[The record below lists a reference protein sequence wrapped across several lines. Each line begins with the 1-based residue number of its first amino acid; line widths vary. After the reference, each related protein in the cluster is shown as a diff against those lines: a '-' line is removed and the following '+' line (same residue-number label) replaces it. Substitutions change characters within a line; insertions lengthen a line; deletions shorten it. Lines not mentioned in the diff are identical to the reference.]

1 MTLTTLRL
9 LLLQP
14 GAAGTSCWCL
24 QLRQAALVGK
34 NSQILCVGMG
44 EERVQ
49 AGICAGP
56 QPEGDAPGRR
66 GVKEEM
72 KPEEMR
78 SAEHTWMCLPCPRGG
93 GSAGVT
99 CSGMTGG

>member
-1 MTLTTLRL
+1 MRCLGDSGHARALAAAAWRCWNDL
-9 LLLQP
+9 LVP
-14 GAAGTSCWCL
+14 PAETGGFG
-24 QLRQAALVGK
+24 GK

-66 GVKEEM
+66 GVKEEV
-72 KPEEMR
+72 KPEEM
-78 SAEHTWMCLPCPRGG
+78 RGG

-99 CSGMTGG
+99 CSGMTGR